1 MDNLT
6 ITFQTV
12 LAFFGAV
19 AVIGGGIKLILEA
32 TTPFKQLHK
41 RQNDMEAKL
50 DNDNKRFKEIES
62 NYKEL
67 KDTINQQN
75 KLLIQIADHLIT
87 GNDVDELKRQR
98 DKLLDHVIKK

>member
-1 MDNLT
+1 
-6 ITFQTV
+6 
-12 LAFFGAV
+12 
-19 AVIGGGIKLILEA
+19 
-32 TTPFKQLHK
+32 
-41 RQNDMEAKL
+41 MEAKL